1 VRTRAVKILDM
12 GKKMAGPA
20 QDVAVASKDEALM
33 AEALAE
39 AEKARA
45 VGEVP
50 VGAVLVRGGRVIS
63 RGFNMK
69 ESTPDPTLHAEIVAI
84 TRAARTLSA
93 WRLEETTLY
102 VTLEPCLMCM
112 GALIQAR
119 VPRLVFGAHDPK
131 AGACGSVFD
140 FSRDRRLNHRIDVTS
155 GVLGKEA
162 EGLLKD
168 FFLRLRKK

>member
-1 VRTRAVKILDM
+1 M
-12 GKKMAGPA
+12 
-20 QDVAVASKDEALM
+20 DEAFM

-39 AEKARA
+39 ARKADA
-45 VGEVP
+45 MGEVP
-50 VGAVLVRGGRVIS
+50 VGAVITLGGEVIA

-69 ESTPDPTLHAEIVAI
+69 ESAPDPTLHAEIVAI
-84 TRAARTLSA
+84 TEAARVLSA

-119 VPRLVFGAHDPK
+119 VPRLVFGAYDPK

-140 FSRDRRLNHRIDVTS
+140 FSMEKRLNHSINVTA
-155 GVLGKEA
+155 GVLGKESKT
-162 EGLLKD
+162 LLKD
-168 FFLRLRKK
+168 FFVKLRNK

>member
-1 VRTRAVKILDM
+1 MEQVAMYKRSAK
-12 GKKMAGPA
+12 AA
-20 QDVAVASKDEALM
+20 QDPGAEYQGAMDEVFM

-39 AEKARA
+39 ARKAGA
-45 VGEVP
+45 MGEVP
-50 VGAVLVRGGRVIS
+50 VGAVITRGGKVIA

-69 ESTPDPTLHAEIVAI
+69 ESAPDPTLHAEIVAI
-84 TRAARTLSA
+84 TEAAQGLSA

-119 VPRLVFGAHDPK
+119 VPRLVFGAYDPK

-140 FSRDRRLNHRIDVTS
+140 FSSDRRLNHRIDVS
-155 GVLGKEA
+155 AGVLGKES
-162 EGLLKD
+162 ETLLKD
-168 FFLRLRKK
+168 FFVRLRSK